1 MNKALHTFTRVSLV
15 FCLLSVTL
23 SAQREREIKS
33 VKSAQVEVKVGT
45 NEFVQNL
52 VLVFDELVALGA
64 STEDLALIQAT
75 LGELTQLSDQ
85 EMASI
90 LTALESALN
99 EPGAAGVDD
108 NLNAA
113 LAGQAKVVD
122 VLRQIFDR
130 IRTRNLELTIAS
142 KAEALRRRQVENQHL
157 TEMLD
162 EGTGDA
168 AEVQAEQRALEYEVN
183 ELVRELEAIQE
194 SAEQEGVAAS
204 PVDESVL
211 EQLSEL
217 AAEATEQLEANQYS
231 EAANTQQEIDEML
244 ADLAAETGQELGP
257 TEVVENLLEQLRSLL
272 QRQVAL
278 GDGDANAIEAE
289 QERLAVETELIRVP
303 IENVNA
309 PASVQVASAA
319 DNMRKVL
326 GALSRESIVV
336 SVDSQTATI
345 EHLERAIELMEQTLE
360 GMEDGEGDSGDGL
373 EALVQ
378 MYEDANQ
385 LERQQGQQNDGEGS
399 AGGQA
404 QLARE
409 TAELQSEVLESSPEA
424 ARSLGRAAAGMA
436 QALDPDM
443 DEAERQQI
451 LDEAAEQ
458 LAAATEAILNEGRAR
473 RSEEQAG
480 QGGGGLSQM
489 ELIVLEDNI
498 LGPSTLNPADRAAI
512 EASRREPVSPE
523 YAPLVEA
530 YYDKL
535 SRLSGTYD

>member
-33 VKSAQVEVKVGT
+33 VKSAQVEVKLGT

-113 LAGQAKVVD
+113 LAGQAKVVN

>member
-1 MNKALHTFTRVSLV
+1 
-15 FCLLSVTL
+15 
-23 SAQREREIKS
+23 
-33 VKSAQVEVKVGT
+33 
-45 NEFVQNL
+45 
-52 VLVFDELVALGA
+52 
-64 STEDLALIQAT
+64 
-75 LGELTQLSDQ
+75 
-85 EMASI
+85 
-90 LTALESALN
+90 
-99 EPGAAGVDD
+99 
-108 NLNAA
+108 
-113 LAGQAKVVD
+113 

-512 EASRREPVSPE
+512 EASRREPFSPE

>member
-33 VKSAQVEVKVGT
+33 VKSAQVEVKLGT

-113 LAGQAKVVD
+113 LAGQAKVVN

-130 IRTRNLELTIAS
+130 IRARNLELTIAS

-512 EASRREPVSPE
+512 EASRREPFSPE

>member
-113 LAGQAKVVD
+113 MAGQAKVVD

-498 LGPSTLNPADRAAI
+498 LGPSTLNPAERAAI

-535 SRLSGTYD
+535 SRLSGTHD

>member
-113 LAGQAKVVD
+113 LAGQAKVVN

-436 QALDPDM
+436 EALDPDM

>member
-113 LAGQAKVVD
+113 LAGQAKVVN

-512 EASRREPVSPE
+512 EASRREPFSPE

>member
-33 VKSAQVEVKVGT
+33 VKSAQVEVKLGT

-512 EASRREPVSPE
+512 EASRREPFSPE

>member
-33 VKSAQVEVKVGT
+33 VKSAQVEVKLGT

-113 LAGQAKVVD
+113 LAGQAKVVN

-512 EASRREPVSPE
+512 EASRREPFSPE